1 MDLAGYTQT
10 ILALIFVL
18 ALIGTLTALARRFG
32 FGYRRASTGGQRRL
46 SIVEIMPVD
55 AKRRLVLLRRDDHEH
70 LVLLGATSE
79 LFIEGPIAAAPDGNF
94 AATLKAATAAPE
106 TSEEPAS

>member
-18 ALIGTLTALARRFG
+18 ALIGALTAVARRFG
-32 FGYRRASTGGQRRL
+32 FGYRRASTGGARRL

-70 LVLLGATSE
+70 LVLLGAASE
-79 LFIEGPIAAAPDGNF
+79 LLIEGPIAAADGDF
-94 AATLKAATAAPE
+94 AETLKAVSAAPA
-106 TSEEPAS
+106 TSGEPAS

>member
-1 MDLAGYTQT
+1 MDSAEYMQAV
-10 ILALIFVL
+10 LALIFVL
-18 ALIGTLTALARRFG
+18 ALIGGLTVVARRFG
-32 FGYRRASTGGQRRL
+32 FGYRRVSRGGARRL

-79 LFIEGPIAAAPDGNF
+79 LLVEGPIAAPPDDF
-94 AATLKAATAAPE
+94 ARTLKAATAPPE
-106 TSEEPAS
+106 KSGNILS